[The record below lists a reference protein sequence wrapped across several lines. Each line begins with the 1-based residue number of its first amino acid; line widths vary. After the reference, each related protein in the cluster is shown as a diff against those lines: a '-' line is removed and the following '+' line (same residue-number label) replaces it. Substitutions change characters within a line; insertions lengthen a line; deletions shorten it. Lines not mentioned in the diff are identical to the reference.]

1 MLNRLGSSSNRGRG
15 GFDLG
20 RVVGLLDLLLLGLFD
35 RRGSG
40 ISSRILKGS
49 NRSGLLNLW
58 GSLVDLGGVVGLL
71 RLRLEKLADTRG
83 QTATDLD
90 RRPDGPLL
98 FLFFLVLLLLGLLGR
113 GFRDRL
119 LRFNGSRGLCLLNWL
134 GGSYLDG
141 GLRSGGLLGLDISR
155 GRLFSGSR
163 EFLGDRRRRLK
174 QSVHRNK
181 RKYGNQQTSSFFLS
195 FFGTFSFTFFS
206 TLAFSFLRPPKSLER
221 KPGLLGLSSFLAEA
235 SA

>member
-1 MLNRLGSSSNRGRG
+1 MLNRLGSGNNRGRG
-15 GFDLG
+15 GFNLG
-20 RVVGLLDLLLLGLFD
+20 RLVGLLDLLLLGLFD

-71 RLRLEKLADTRG
+71 GLRLEKLADTRG
-83 QTATDLD
+83 QTTTDLD
-90 RRPDGPLL
+90 RRPEDPLVLL
-98 FLFFLVLLLLGLLGR
+98 FLLLLLLLGLLG
-113 GFRDRL
+113 GGLRDRF
-119 LRFNGSRGLCLLNWL
+119 LRFNGSRGLGLLNRL
-134 GGSYLDG
+134 GGNRLDG
-141 GLRSGGLLGLDISR
+141 GLRSGGLLRLDISR
-155 GRLFSGSR
+155 GRLLSGSR
-163 EFLGDRRRRLK
+163 GFLGGRRGRLK

-206 TLAFSFLRPPKSLER
+206 TLAFSFLKFPKSLER